1 MRYKLTNKI
10 RSNLQTGD
18 VMVDFLMNIELHQN
32 STYQQQIREKL
43 VELIEQDTFGDKAL
57 PSGRKMAQLL
67 KVSRNTVV
75 LVYESLVDEGYLVA
89 RKRSGFFVHPDLLVV
104 QHLPN
109 SVQLPEQDAPR
120 TAQQPNWSKR
130 LQKHPS
136 QLSTLDKDENW
147 LKYPYPFIY
156 GHIDVNEFPL
166 YQWRECSRIAESKG
180 KLHEWVEGFIDMDDP
195 QLVSQIR
202 QQILSKR
209 GISARPEEVLIT
221 LGTQNS
227 LFLLTSLLADK
238 TVTFGVE
245 NPGYANLR
253 HVISLCDSPV
263 KPLALDNEGVK
274 VGQQLEGC
282 DYVCVTP
289 SHQYPTTVTMSIER
303 RKALLKQASQDDFI
317 VIEDDYESEVNFI
330 SEPLPALKSFD
341 QDGRVIYTGS
351 LSKSLTPG
359 IRIGYLVADSSLI
372 KELRTLRTLHY
383 RHPPSNNQRIIALF
397 ISQGYYDSHVRR
409 MRRTYEKKWLQ
420 MQQGIEQHLTGC
432 EIHST
437 AGSFCFWIGLPIGIS
452 SHALREKAAQ
462 QGILIESGDT
472 LFMQQDAPKNYIRLG
487 FSAINI
493 DKILAGLNI
502 LGGLIKQLN
511 QLTPSSIEPLKKRIG

>member
-1 MRYKLTNKI
+1 
-10 RSNLQTGD
+10 
-18 VMVDFLMNIELHQN
+18 MVDFLMNIELHQN

-43 VELIEQDTFGDKAL
+43 VELIEQDAFGDKAL

-75 LVYESLVDEGYLVA
+75 LVYESLVDEGFLIA
-89 RKRSGFFVHPDLLVV
+89 RKRSGFFVHPDLLMV
-104 QHLPN
+104 QRLPN
-109 SVQLPEQDAPR
+109 TVQQTSLSDSKNR
-120 TAQQPNWSKR
+120 NQPNWSKR
-130 LQKHPS
+130 LQKQPS
-136 QLSTLDKDENW
+136 QLSTLNKDENW

-180 KLHEWVEGFIDMDDP
+180 KLHEWVEGYIDMDDP

-209 GISARPEEVLIT
+209 GISAKNDEILIT

-227 LFLLTSLLADK
+227 LFLLTSLLADQS
-238 TVTFGVE
+238 VTFGVE

-263 KPLALDNEGVK
+263 KALAVDEQGLQ
-274 VGQQLEGC
+274 VGEQLSHC

-289 SHQYPTTVTMSIER
+289 SHQYPTTVTMTIER
-303 RKALLKQASQDDFI
+303 RKALLEQASKDDFI

-330 SEPLPALKSFD
+330 EKPLPALKSFD

-359 IRIGYLVADSSLI
+359 IRIGYLVADSTLI

-409 MRRTYEKKWLQ
+409 MRRIYENKWLQ
-420 MQQGIEQHLTGC
+420 MQQGIERYLSHC

-437 AGSFCFWIGLPIGIS
+437 AGSFCFCLGLPNGIS
-452 SHALREKAAQ
+452 SHKLRDIAAQ
-462 QGILIESGDT
+462 HGILIESGDT

-487 FSAINI
+487 FSAIHI
-493 DKILAGLNI
+493 DKILPGLAI
-502 LGGLIKQLN
+502 LGDLITQSVRCTQLH
-511 QLTPSSIEPLKKRIG
+511 IEPLKKKAS

>member
-1 MRYKLTNKI
+1 
-10 RSNLQTGD
+10 
-18 VMVDFLMNIELHQN
+18 MVDFLMNIELHQN

-43 VELIEQDTFGDKAL
+43 VELIEQDAFGDKAL

-75 LVYESLVDEGYLVA
+75 LVYESLVDEGFLIA
-89 RKRSGFFVHPDLLVV
+89 RKRSGFFVHPDLLMV
-104 QHLPN
+104 QRLPN
-109 SVQLPEQDAPR
+109 SVQKYNLVETPNLN
-120 TAQQPNWSKR
+120 QPNWSKR

-136 QLSTLDKDENW
+136 QLSTLNKDENW
-147 LKYPYPFIY
+147 SKYPYPFIY
-156 GHIDVNEFPL
+156 GHIDVSEFPL

-180 KLHEWVEGFIDMDDP
+180 KLHEWVEGYIDMDDP

-209 GISARPEEVLIT
+209 GISADPDEILIT

-238 TVTFGVE
+238 SVTFGVE

-253 HVISLCDSPV
+253 HVISLCDSPM
-263 KPLALDNEGVK
+263 KALEVDHQGLK
-274 VGQQLEGC
+274 VGEQLNDC

-289 SHQYPTTVTMSIER
+289 SHQYPSTVTMSIER
-303 RKALLKQASQDDFI
+303 RKALLEQASKDDFI

-330 SEPLPALKSFD
+330 EKPLPALKSYD

-359 IRIGYLVADSSLI
+359 IRIGYMVADRSLI
-372 KELRTLRTLHY
+372 TELRTLRTLHY
-383 RHPPSNNQRIIALF
+383 RHPPSNNQRITALF

-420 MQQGIEQHLTGC
+420 MQQGIEQYLLNC

-437 AGSFCFWIGLPIGIS
+437 PGSFCFWIGLPKTIT
-452 SHALREKAAQ
+452 SHKLREVAAQ

-493 DKILAGLNI
+493 DKILQGLAI
-502 LGGLIKQLN
+502 LGGLIAQLERKALN
-511 QLTPSSIEPLKKRIG
+511 DKTA

>member
-1 MRYKLTNKI
+1 
-10 RSNLQTGD
+10 
-18 VMVDFLMNIELHQN
+18 MVDFLMNIELHQN

-43 VELIEQDTFGDKAL
+43 VELIEQDAFGGKAL

-75 LVYESLVDEGYLVA
+75 LVYESLVDEGFLVA
-89 RKRSGFFVHPDLLVV
+89 RKRSGFFVHPDLLTV
-104 QHLPN
+104 QRLPN
-109 SVQLPEQDAPR
+109 SVQPTKVADSQNNN
-120 TAQQPNWSKR
+120 QPNWSQR
-130 LQKHPS
+130 LQKKPS
-136 QLSTLDKDENW
+136 QLSTLNKDENW

-180 KLHEWVEGFIDMDDP
+180 KLHEWVEGFIDIDDP

-209 GISARPEEVLIT
+209 GISAKPEEILIT

-227 LFLLTSLLADK
+227 LFLLTSLLAGKDI
-238 TVTFGVE
+238 TFGVE

-263 KPLALDNEGVK
+263 SPLEIDNEGVQI
-274 VGQQLEGC
+274 GEQLSHC

-289 SHQYPTTVTMSIER
+289 SHQYPTTVTMTIER
-303 RKALLKQASQDDFI
+303 RKALLEQACKDDFI

-330 SEPLPALKSFD
+330 AEPLPALKSFD
-341 QDGRVIYTGS
+341 QDGRVVYVGS

-359 IRIGYLVADSSLI
+359 IRIGYLVADSSLVA
-372 KELRTLRTLHY
+372 ELRQLRILHY
-383 RHPPSNNQRIIALF
+383 RHPPSNNQRIAALF

-420 MQQGIEQHLTGC
+420 MQQGIEQHLSDC
-432 EIHST
+432 EVHST
-437 AGSFCFWIGLPIGIS
+437 TGSFCFWIGLPVGIT
-452 SHALREKAAQ
+452 SHQLRKEAAQ
-462 QGILIESGDT
+462 KGILIESGDT
-472 LFMQQDAPKNYIRLG
+472 LFMQKDGPKNYIRLG

-493 DKILAGLNI
+493 DKISEGLAI
-502 LGGLIKQLN
+502 LGGLVKQL
-511 QLTPSSIEPLKKRIG
+511 KKS

>member
-1 MRYKLTNKI
+1 
-10 RSNLQTGD
+10 
-18 VMVDFLMNIELHQN
+18 MVDFLMNIELHKN

-43 VELIEQDTFGDKAL
+43 VELIEQDSFGVNAL

-67 KVSRNTVV
+67 NVSRNTVV

-89 RKRSGFFVHPDLLVV
+89 RKRSGFFVHSDLLMV
-104 QHLPN
+104 QRLSN
-109 SVQLPEQDAPR
+109 SVQTTTNNAPLTSHLPD
-120 TAQQPNWSKR
+120 WSKR
-130 LQKHPS
+130 LQKKPS
-136 QLSTLDKDENW
+136 QLSTLNKDENW

-156 GHIDVNEFPL
+156 GHIDVNDFPL

-180 KLHEWVEGFIDMDDP
+180 KLHEWVEGFMDMDDP

-209 GISARPEEVLIT
+209 GISAQTDEVLIT

-238 TVTFGVE
+238 SVTFGVE

-263 KPLALDNEGVK
+263 KALAVDHQGVQ
-274 VGQQLEGC
+274 VGEQLKGC

-289 SHQYPTTVTMSIER
+289 SHQYPTTVTMTIER
-303 RKALLKQASQDDFI
+303 RKALLEQASKDDFV

-330 SEPLPALKSFD
+330 EKPLPALKSFD

-359 IRIGYLVADSSLI
+359 IRIGYLVADSALI
-372 KELRTLRTLHY
+372 TELRKLRTLHY
-383 RHPPSNNQRIIALF
+383 RHPPSNNQRITALF
-397 ISQGYYDSHVRR
+397 LSQGYYDSHIRR
-409 MRRTYEKKWLQ
+409 MRQSYEKKWLL
-420 MQQGIEQHLTGC
+420 MQQGIERYLCDC

-437 AGSFCFWIGLPIGIS
+437 AGSFCFWIGLPEGIS
-452 SHALREKAAQ
+452 SHLLVDTAAGH
-462 QGILIESGDT
+462 GILVESGDS
-472 LFMQQDAPKNYIRLG
+472 LFMQKDAPENYIRLG
-487 FSAINI
+487 FSAINS
-493 DKILAGLNI
+493 DNI
-502 LGGLIKQLN
+502 LPGLAILGDLIN
-511 QLTPSSIEPLKKRIG
+511 GLRHPT